1 MILSAFWPFIAWM
14 ESTTYLGIV
23 LTVPLCT
30 VQYNF
35 LRTRVIAVSGHP
47 IWQNSQQRSAPRRA
61 RLPRTDPGTDLNGW
75 PRNLRPGTQAGEDVH
90 APLA

>member
-1 MILSAFWPFIAWM
+1 MWARGL
-14 ESTTYLGIV
+14 
-23 LTVPLCT
+23 PL
-30 VQYNF
+30 QYNF

-47 IWQNSQQRSAPRRA
+47 MKWQNSQWQNSQQRSAPRRA

-75 PRNLRPGTQAGEDVH
+75 PRNLRPGTQAGEDVY